1 VKLGLLLPTVHS
13 VALNAAALR
22 GMEAVGVDDVWLLD
36 HMMGLT
42 HPALWSE
49 FPAAAVLPD
58 PDAFLDPLCL
68 AAALGPTTDL
78 RFGLSVTDAVRRAG
92 PDLARA
98 ALTVHDACRGGFVLG
113 LGSGEAESLVPY
125 GYDYRRPVDRLEN
138 ALRDIR
144 CLLDTGGMPDGVGR
158 IGLDRDGPKRVPE
171 VWVAAQRPRMLNLT
185 GRYADGWLPLPS
197 PPEEYA
203 AQYATVCAAADAA
216 GRPAPTASLVPAVIF
231 GDSRDAV
238 LGVLEDVPIVK
249 LIAYYLP
256 ASIWHR
262 YGLEHP
268 GGPDC
273 RGQVDLIPHALD
285 PADLRET
292 AKRIPVELVEELAWF
307 GNAAEIAAR
316 LRPYAEAGARHV
328 VLGDVTGTTYAPAET
343 ARVLS
348 EQLPTLREL
357 LHAL

>member
-1 VKLGLLLPTVHS
+1 MKFGQLLPTMHS
-13 VALNAAALR
+13 IALNDGALR
-22 GMEAVGVDDVWLLD
+22 GAEALGVDDVWVLD

-42 HPALWSE
+42 HPALWPE
-49 FPAAAVLPD
+49 FPAAAMLPD
-58 PDAFLDPLCL
+58 PDALLDPFVV

-92 PDLARA
+92 PDLARVA
-98 ALTVHDACRGGFVLG
+98 MSVNDACRGGFVLG

-125 GYDYRRPVDRLEN
+125 GYDYRRPVDKLET
-138 ALRDIR
+138 ALEAIR
-144 CLLDTGGMPDGVGR
+144 SLLDTGNMPSGSGR
-158 IGLDRDGPKRVPE
+158 IGLDRFGPKGVPE
-171 VWVAAQRPRMLNLT
+171 VWVAAKMPRMLELT

-203 AQYATVCAAADAA
+203 AQYGAVCAAADRA

-256 ASIWHR
+256 AWLWAK

-268 GGPDC
+268 GGPTC
-273 RGQVDLIPHALD
+273 RGQVDLIPHDLD
-285 PADLRET
+285 PEVLRET

-307 GNAAEIAAR
+307 GNADEIAAR
-316 LRPYAEAGARHV
+316 LKPYAEAGAEHV

-343 ARVLS
+343 MRVLGA
-348 EQLPTLREL
+348 QLPRLAEL
-357 LHAL
+357 VHAL